1 MKRSFKDFVLIA
13 LKGMGMGAADIIPGV
28 SGGTIALITGIYE
41 EFINAIKSFS
51 TVLPIL
57 KTKGLKGAWQHVN
70 GSFILSL
77 FLGIGISLVSLVK
90 VVKYLLEY
98 HPILLW
104 SFFFGLI
111 IASSYYVGKNVKSWK
126 ISQLIGLIAGT
137 VLIYYLT
144 SISPSESEHS
154 YLLIF
159 LSGMAAICAMIL
171 PGISG
176 SFILVLLGKYKFI
189 IESLSALKLDV
200 IACFGAGC
208 LVGIL
213 SFSHLLSYLLKKQF
227 DLTMAI
233 LTGFMI
239 GSLNKIW
246 PWKETLEW
254 TIDRHGD
261 TVPKFQ
267 INVLPSQFD
276 GDANLT
282 LAICSAIFGLALIFI
297 LEAVANKLTTNQK

>member
-1 MKRSFKDFVLIA
+1 MKRSLKDFALIA

-57 KTKGLKGAWQHVN
+57 KSDGIKGAWHHVN
-70 GSFILSL
+70 GSFVLSL
-77 FLGIGISLVSLVK
+77 FIGIGISLLSLVK
-90 VVKYLLEY
+90 VVKYLLEH

-111 IASSYYVGKNVKSWK
+111 IASSYYVGKNVKRWNM
-126 ISQLIGLIAGT
+126 IQILGLLGGT
-137 VLIYYLT
+137 ALIYYLT
-144 SISPSESEHS
+144 SISPSETEHS

-159 LSGMAAICAMIL
+159 ISGMVAICAMIL

-176 SFILVLLGKYKFI
+176 AFILVLLGKYKFI
-189 IESLSALKLDV
+189 IESLSALKFDV

-246 PWKETLEW
+246 PWKKTLEW
-254 TIDRHGD
+254 TVDRHGD
-261 TVPKFQ
+261 TIPQFQ
-267 INVLPSQFD
+267 LNVLPSQFE
-276 GDANLT
+276 GDSNLS
-282 LAICSAIFGLALIFI
+282 LAIISAFIGLAIIFI
-297 LEAVANKLTTNQK
+297 IEISANKLTAQKK

>member
-1 MKRSFKDFVLIA
+1 MKRSFKDFALIS

-51 TVLPIL
+51 SVLPVI
-57 KTKGLKGAWQHVN
+57 KSEGLKGAWKHVN

-77 FLGIGISLVSLVK
+77 FIGIGISLVSLVK
-90 VVKYLLEY
+90 VVKYLLEF

-111 IASSYYVGKNVKSWK
+111 IASTYYVGKNVKSWK
-126 ISQLIGLIAGT
+126 FSQLLGLAFGT
-137 VLIYYLT
+137 ILIFYLT
-144 SISPSESEHS
+144 SISPSETEHS
-154 YLLIF
+154 YVLIF
-159 LSGMAAICAMIL
+159 ISGMIAICAMIL

-176 SFILVLLGKYKFI
+176 SFILVLLGKYKFV

-200 IACFGAGC
+200 IACFGGGC
-208 LVGIL
+208 LIGIL
-213 SFSHLLSYLLKKQF
+213 SFSHLLSYLLKKHF

-246 PWKETLEW
+246 PWKKTLEW
-254 TIDRHGD
+254 TVDRHGE
-261 TVPKFQ
+261 TVPKFE

-276 GDANLT
+276 GEPNLG
-282 LAICSAIFGLALIFI
+282 LAIASATIGLALIFI
-297 LEAVANKLTTNQK
+297 LEIAANKLTAKK